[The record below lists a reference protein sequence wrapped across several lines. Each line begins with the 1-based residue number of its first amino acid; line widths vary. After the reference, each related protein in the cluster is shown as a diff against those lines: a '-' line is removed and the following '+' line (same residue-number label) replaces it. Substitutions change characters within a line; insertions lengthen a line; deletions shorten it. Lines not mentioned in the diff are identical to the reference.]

1 MLEMNDK
8 NNAAKM
14 LKGDCKIHVQE
25 SEKLLEPV
33 KSWNSQIYIEFNDLC
48 YSVCCNLKGKL
59 IFYISIKWTEKMIL
73 HNVTGHFEP
82 RKVTVIVGP
91 SGSGKTTL
99 LKIISGKQQVD
110 ITGTITVN
118 GAEPNKKIFHKQVC
132 YVPQQFDLLP
142 YLTTRETLYI
152 AARLKLNVNQNKQA
166 ICLMVNN
173 IAERF
178 NLSKCLDTLA
188 NKLSGGER
196 KRLSIGVEMFVQ
208 PSVFLLDEPT
218 SGLDSTDS
226 NQLINILHD
235 MARANCTVICIIHQ
249 PSSQMISLFDNII
262 VLNQGKCMYCG
273 PKDEILNTYSIAGFT
288 CPNFYNIIEFVF
300 RKKCVLFKNLFSHI
314 YTANFIPEIFLR
326 TFSKLLEV
334 VTKQRGGDVENLYKI
349 CCDEYVK
356 FRLRNKHEKGLK
368 ETCTNRNRSITSDSR
383 FCTIRVNFE
392 IISSGNPQLSSRF
405 RIITLTKLRFVAHI
419 LVALLLGTVFYNFGD
434 DAEKVSSNIAYL
446 FFCLLFLFFTNSILA
461 VQMFPIEATVFLQ
474 EHLNNWYSLRSYYSV
489 KIISDLLMQILCAS
503 SLVLISYYVTG
514 QPMEYDRI
522 LRMWGICLLITI
534 LGQTIGVLAGI
545 IFGTEIGMFLIP
557 AIGIPLILFAGFFSK
572 LEEIY
577 AFEGV
582 MQAIYLDRP
591 NLTCLE
597 IYCYLRSPNKILTMM
612 GIPTVPFYVT
622 LIILA
627 FWILLE
633 VITEQRGGD
642 LENLYK
648 ICRDEC
654 ENFKLRTFSLSKK
667 SYMNQA
673 RIYNTYSYINYI
685 SISCIQAGC
694 STSGLYAA
702 NLCACPEIV
711 LELLRPIMTT
721 RSTTYQIFRQFDRN
735 SISIRFVRGPF
746 SITVKITLNNFY
758 NNVLTKVRFMTHIGV
773 ALLLGIVFYN
783 FGDDA
788 EKVNSNIACLF
799 FFVLFLFF
807 MNAERTIQTFPIEAE
822 VFLKEHLNNWYSLRA
837 YYSVKIITDLVMQIL
852 CTSAFVFISY
862 YMTGQPMEYDRI
874 LKTWSICLLTMMLGQ
889 TIGII
894 AGTAFGCELGMFLIS
909 SIHMPLLLFAGFFT
923 KIGEMSPYLQPLSVI
938 SYFRYAF
945 EGIMQAVYLGRPNL
959 KCSEIYC
966 HFRSPSKI
974 LSMADMPTIPF
985 YAIPIILGSWIL
997 CLHALHYVIL
1007 HWKIYYAKK

>member
-48 YSVCCNLKGKL
+48 YSVCCNLKG
-59 IFYISIKWTEKMIL
+59 TEKMIL

-288 CPNFYNIIEFVF
+288 CPNFYNIIEFV
-300 RKKCVLFKNLFSHI
+300 
-314 YTANFIPEIFLR
+314 
-326 TFSKLLEV
+326 LEV

-356 FRLRNKHEKGLK
+356 FRLRNKHEKELDLSINFKQKCGTK
-368 ETCTNRNRSITSDSR
+368 DTDASTKSITQKKSTWHQQKILFLRALIYIKRD
-383 FCTIRVNFE
+383 T
-392 IISSGNPQLSSRF
+392 
-405 RIITLTKLRFVAHI
+405 TLTKLRFVAHI

-572 LEEIY
+572 LEEMSMYLQPLSYVSFFRY

-627 FWILLE
+627 FWI
-633 VITEQRGGD
+633 
-642 LENLYK
+642 
-648 ICRDEC
+648 
-654 ENFKLRTFSLSKK
+654 
-667 SYMNQA
+667 
-673 RIYNTYSYINYI
+673 
-685 SISCIQAGC
+685 
-694 STSGLYAA
+694 
-702 NLCACPEIV
+702 
-711 LELLRPIMTT
+711 
-721 RSTTYQIFRQFDRN
+721 
-735 SISIRFVRGPF
+735 
-746 SITVKITLNNFY
+746 
-758 NNVLTKVRFMTHIGV
+758 
-773 ALLLGIVFYN
+773 
-783 FGDDA
+783 
-788 EKVNSNIACLF
+788 F
-799 FFVLFLFF
+799 FFHAITYAVLL
-807 MNAERTIQTFPIEAE
+807 
-822 VFLKEHLNNWYSLRA
+822 
-837 YYSVKIITDLVMQIL
+837 
-852 CTSAFVFISY
+852 
-862 YMTGQPMEYDRI
+862 
-874 LKTWSICLLTMMLGQ
+874 
-889 TIGII
+889 
-894 AGTAFGCELGMFLIS
+894 
-909 SIHMPLLLFAGFFT
+909 
-923 KIGEMSPYLQPLSVI
+923 
-938 SYFRYAF
+938 
-945 EGIMQAVYLGRPNL
+945 
-959 KCSEIYC
+959 
-966 HFRSPSKI
+966 
-974 LSMADMPTIPF
+974 
-985 YAIPIILGSWIL
+985 
-997 CLHALHYVIL
+997 
-1007 HWKIYYAKK
+1007 WKIYYAKK

>member
-48 YSVCCNLKGKL
+48 YSVCCNLKG
-59 IFYISIKWTEKMIL
+59 TEKMIL

-288 CPNFYNIIEFVF
+288 CPNFYNIIEFV
-300 RKKCVLFKNLFSHI
+300 
-314 YTANFIPEIFLR
+314 
-326 TFSKLLEV
+326 LEV

-356 FRLRNKHEKGLK
+356 FRLRNKHEKELDLSINFKQKCGTK
-368 ETCTNRNRSITSDSR
+368 DTDASTKSITQKKSTWHQQKILFLRALIYIKRD
-383 FCTIRVNFE
+383 T
-392 IISSGNPQLSSRF
+392 
-405 RIITLTKLRFVAHI
+405 TLTKLRFVAHI

-545 IFGTEIGMFLIP
+545 IFGTE
-557 AIGIPLILFAGFFSK
+557 
-572 LEEIY
+572 
-577 AFEGV
+577 V
-582 MQAIYLDRP
+582 
-591 NLTCLE
+591 
-597 IYCYLRSPNKILTMM
+597 
-612 GIPTVPFYVT
+612 
-622 LIILA
+622 
-627 FWILLE
+627 
-633 VITEQRGGD
+633 
-642 LENLYK
+642 
-648 ICRDEC
+648 
-654 ENFKLRTFSLSKK
+654 
-667 SYMNQA
+667 
-673 RIYNTYSYINYI
+673 
-685 SISCIQAGC
+685 
-694 STSGLYAA
+694 
-702 NLCACPEIV
+702 
-711 LELLRPIMTT
+711 
-721 RSTTYQIFRQFDRN
+721 
-735 SISIRFVRGPF
+735 
-746 SITVKITLNNFY
+746 
-758 NNVLTKVRFMTHIGV
+758 
-773 ALLLGIVFYN
+773 
-783 FGDDA
+783 
-788 EKVNSNIACLF
+788 
-799 FFVLFLFF
+799 
-807 MNAERTIQTFPIEAE
+807 
-822 VFLKEHLNNWYSLRA
+822 
-837 YYSVKIITDLVMQIL
+837 
-852 CTSAFVFISY
+852 
-862 YMTGQPMEYDRI
+862 
-874 LKTWSICLLTMMLGQ
+874 
-889 TIGII
+889 
-894 AGTAFGCELGMFLIS
+894 
-909 SIHMPLLLFAGFFT
+909 
-923 KIGEMSPYLQPLSVI
+923 
-938 SYFRYAF
+938 
-945 EGIMQAVYLGRPNL
+945 
-959 KCSEIYC
+959 
-966 HFRSPSKI
+966 
-974 LSMADMPTIPF
+974 
-985 YAIPIILGSWIL
+985 
-997 CLHALHYVIL
+997 
-1007 HWKIYYAKK
+1007 